1 MLSDVLYRLRSLFLR
16 ERVEEELD
24 DELRFHYEQAVA
36 KGLRDGLSGDE
47 AARRA
52 RILIG
57 GIDQVKEACRDARGV
72 RLIEILMQD
81 LRYALRMLCQRPMF
95 TAFAILTLALGIG
108 ANSAIF
114 SIVNSVLLR
123 SLPFPEPDRLV
134 RIHFS
139 NPGLGL
145 HGVLYSLPEL
155 QDLRTRAGVFE
166 SVAGTCRG
174 SVNMTGGERPERL
187 EAILG
192 SANYFAM
199 LGVTPQIGRL
209 FGPEDNVPGLAPL
222 AVISDSL
229 WRRDFSKDPAILGR
243 TIRIEGEVYQ
253 IAGVLPPGFR
263 HPGAGKQVSR
273 HDVDVWLAYGFM
285 APSDPKPVRSARA
298 FPGAL
303 GRLKRGIT
311 LEQAQARLT
320 AMAAQTRRDYPADY
334 PPQAQWTIEI
344 APMQSDLVGDV
355 RPMLLVLLAAVTLIV
370 LIVALNIANLLLARA
385 SGRRQ
390 EIAIRSALGAS
401 RQRVIGQ
408 MVTES
413 MLLSFAGGIAGVA
426 TASASLRFLLRFIP
440 GSIPRL
446 TEVNL
451 DWRVLL
457 FALLISL
464 ATGLISGLAPA
475 LHATR
480 SNLLPGTCENSRGV
494 GASVKTGRF
503 RDALVIA
510 ELALA
515 VVLMIG
521 AGLLL
526 RTLRTLLVEDP
537 GFNPAQIITAGV
549 NLPYPGDPVKDPYH
563 TLDKQIAFYR
573 ELAMRINS
581 IPGVSRAGFV
591 SQLPASDFGFR
602 FSLGIEDRPANGG
615 ADLHARDILINPDYF
630 QVMQIPLVRGRYFT
644 DADAEEKPRVA
655 IVDESTARRYWPDR
669 DALGRRIRIGQSPW
683 LTVVGIVKDVKQ
695 DGLDTVGFSHVY
707 TPMYQD
713 FDVSAGYIFRDFAI
727 VARTS
732 LPVSTLEPLIRRQ
745 VNSLDPNLPVYDVA
759 SMDELL
765 SRSLAAQRLAAQ
777 LVGGFAV
784 VALLIA
790 SIGIY
795 GLLAYMVGQRS
806 REIGMRVAL
815 GASRADIVT
824 LIVSKGVILA
834 GAGVIA
840 GVVISSAAISL
851 LGSVLYGV
859 RPHDVSVYVE
869 VSGVLFFVAILA
881 SYWPARR
888 AARLDPNT
896 ALRAT

>member
-1 MLSDVLYRLRSLFLR
+1 MLSDVLYRLRSLFYR
-16 ERVEEELD
+16 ERIEQELD

-36 KGLRDGLSGDE
+36 KGLRQGLTRDE
-47 AARRA
+47 AVRRA
-52 RILIG
+52 RMLIG
-57 GIDQVKEACRDARGV
+57 GVDQVKEECRDARGV
-72 RLIEILMQD
+72 RPLENLMQD
-81 LRYALRMLCQRPMF
+81 LRYAVRMLCKKPAF
-95 TAFAILTLALGIG
+95 TAFAILTVALGIG

-155 QDLRTRAGVFE
+155 EDLRTRAGVFE

-192 SANYFAM
+192 SANYFTL

-209 FGPEDNVPGLAPL
+209 FGAEDNVPGLAPS
-222 AVISDSL
+222 AVISDNL
-229 WRRDFSKDPAILGR
+229 WRRDFSGDPAVLGR
-243 TIRIEGEVYQ
+243 TIRIEGEAYQ
-253 IAGVLPPGFR
+253 IVGVLPPEFR
-263 HPGAGKQVSR
+263 HPGAGKQASR

-303 GRLKRGIT
+303 GRLKWGIT

-320 AMAAQTRRDYPADY
+320 AMSAEIRRDYPADY

-344 APMQSDLVGDV
+344 APMQSDLVDNA

-385 SGRRQ
+385 SGRLQ
-390 EIAIRSALGAS
+390 EIAVRSALGAN
-401 RQRVIGQ
+401 RQRIVAQ
-408 MVTES
+408 MLTES
-413 MLLSFAGGIAGVA
+413 MLLSLVGGLAGIA

-440 GSIPRL
+440 RGIPRL

-451 DWRVLL
+451 DWRVLW

-464 ATGLISGLAPA
+464 LTGLISGLAPA
-475 LHATR
+475 VHAAR
-480 SNLLPGTCENSRGV
+480 SNLLPGIRENSRGA
-494 GASVKTGRF
+494 GASVKTGHF
-503 RDALVIA
+503 RDALVIS

-515 VVLMIG
+515 VVLMVG

-526 RTLRTLLVEDP
+526 RTLRSLLEENP
-537 GFNPAQIITAGV
+537 GFNPTQIVTADV
-549 NLPYPGDPVKDPYH
+549 NLPYPGDPAKDPYH
-563 TLDKQIAFYR
+563 TLDKQVAFYR
-573 ELAMRINS
+573 ELGSRINS

-591 SQLPASDFGFR
+591 SQLPTSDFGFW
-602 FSLGIEDRPANGG
+602 FSLGIEGRPADGG
-615 ADLHARDILINPDYF
+615 ADLRARDILINPDYF
-630 QVMQIPLVRGRYFT
+630 QVMQIPLVRGRYFS
-644 DADAEEKPRVA
+644 DDDAEGKPRVA

-669 DALGRRIRIGQSPW
+669 EALGHRIRIGQSPW

-695 DGLDTVGFSHVY
+695 DGLDTVGFPHVY
-707 TPMYQD
+707 TPMYQN
-713 FDVSAGYIFRDFAI
+713 FDVSEGYIFRDFMI
-727 VARTS
+727 VARTT
-732 LPVSTLEPLIRRQ
+732 LLVSALEPLIRRQ
-745 VNSLDPNLPVYDVA
+745 VNSLDANLPVYDVA
-759 SMDELL
+759 TMDELI
-765 SRSLAAQRLAAQ
+765 SRSLSAQRLAAR

-784 VALLIA
+784 VALLVA

-806 REIGMRVAL
+806 REIGVRVAL
-815 GASRADIVT
+815 GASRADIVK
-824 LIVSKGVILA
+824 LILSRGVILA
-834 GAGVIA
+834 GTGVVAGVF
-840 GVVISSAAISL
+840 ISL
-851 LGSVLYGV
+851 AAASLMGSVLYGV
-859 RPHDVSVYVE
+859 RPNDASVYLE

-881 SYWPARR
+881 SYLPARR
-888 AARLDPNT
+888 ATRVDPNT
-896 ALRAT
+896 ALRAA